1 MIAIDLRVEV
11 TIRGYNDEARRIIA
25 EAHVRIQRET
35 HEAIGRL
42 ELEHSLQVKAIAD
55 RIRTLK
61 NPTIIGWEQRPGY
74 CRRTYGS
81 YFDSKD
87 IIKGGRNSDAVSC
100 ANECKEE
107 SRCIAFFIGA
117 DDGCNM
123 WINADIGFATDDNV
137 EACFHLSNCY
147 VWNGTGDSFVSEPI
161 DF

>member
-1 MIAIDLRVEV
+1 MIEIQRLTDWRDNEVLIYVGEAEAYIHAEMIAIDLRVEV

-61 NPTIIGWEQRPGY
+61 NPIIIGWEQRPGY

-81 YFDSKD
+81 FFD
-87 IIKGGRNSDAVSC
+87 
-100 ANECKEE
+100 
-107 SRCIAFFIGA
+107 
-117 DDGCNM
+117 
-123 WINADIGFATDDNV
+123 
-137 EACFHLSNCY
+137 
-147 VWNGTGDSFVSEPI
+147 
-161 DF
+161 